1 LARLSWAAR
10 LYIAAVV
17 AAAAAVIAWGPF
29 AFPGNSWRDIAI
41 LGLLLVLSESTA
53 TRLSPG
59 DLSWSANTTAT
70 LAAAVLVGPVGAALV
85 GACTAFSL
93 RRRLSLA
100 QRAFNTG
107 MIALTAYIAGR
118 VFVAMHGHVG
128 VLNVNSFPGI
138 IGPFAVAALAHV
150 LVNYALIGGVL
161 WLARNAEGTTRTSQA
176 GMIRVLFSDLG
187 YGAFGLLIAARTA
200 RPRSTAPR

>member
-1 LARLSWAAR
+1 V
-10 LYIAAVV
+10 VV
-17 AAAAAVIAWGPF
+17 AAAIVIALGPF
-29 AFPGNSWRDIAI
+29 TFPWNSWRDIAI
-41 LGLLLVLSESTA
+41 LGLLLAVSESTA

-59 DLSWSANTTAT
+59 NLSWSANNTAT

-85 GACTAFSL
+85 GACTALSL
-93 RRRLSLA
+93 RRGPSPA

-107 MIALTAYIAGR
+107 MMALTAYIAGR

-150 LVNYALIGGVL
+150 VVNYALVGGVL
-161 WLARNAEGTTRTSQA
+161 WLARNAEATTRTSQG
-176 GMIRVLFSDLG
+176 GMSARLLFSDLG
-187 YGAFGLLIAARTA
+187 YGLKGLA
-200 RPRSTAPR
+200 